1 MSDWNTG
8 QAALDQEAP
17 AIIMIRYWLENG
29 EVKETGKKRQWV
41 NVLLRHRVQKKK
53 RGGKSGLTQKS
64 RLDDCTDN
72 EESLGG

>member
-1 MSDWNTG
+1 MCC
-8 QAALDQEAP
+8 LDTE
-17 AIIMIRYWLENG
+17 Y
-29 EVKETGKKRQWV
+29 K
-41 NVLLRHRVQKKK
+41 KKK

>member
-1 MSDWNTG
+1 M
-8 QAALDQEAP
+8 
-17 AIIMIRYWLENG
+17 
-29 EVKETGKKRQWV
+29 
-41 NVLLRHRVQKKK
+41 LLRHRVQKKK